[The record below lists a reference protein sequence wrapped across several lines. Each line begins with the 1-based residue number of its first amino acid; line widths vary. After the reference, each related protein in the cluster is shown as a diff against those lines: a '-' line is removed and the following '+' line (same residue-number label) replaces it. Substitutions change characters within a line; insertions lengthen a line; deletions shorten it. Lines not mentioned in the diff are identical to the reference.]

1 MTREQKYAQQ
11 LRQLGIYQ
19 EAFDPEIHTLAIMER
34 ELQRLMKRWK
44 AEGSPVTD
52 VSANGSPTSNKTWD
66 AITELR
72 RDILAHRDALGLT
85 PKALRRLKPA
95 VGKNEDT
102 PEEGAGTVLEVIR
115 GRHRAEA

>member
-1 MTREQKYAQQ
+1 MTREQKYIEQ
-11 LRQLGIYQ
+11 LKQMGIYQ
-19 EAFDPEIHTLAIMER
+19 AAFDPEIHMLAIMER

-66 AITELR
+66 AITALR

-85 PKALRRLKPA
+85 PKGLHRLRPKMEGTDPA
-95 VGKNEDT
+95 
-102 PEEGAGTVLEVIR
+102 PQEGQKTVLTLLRER
-115 GRHRAEA
+115 KRENA